1 MSADPP
7 PRFPLHFSLKGGAL
21 TPRFRHISA
30 STLPASSRLT
40 PPRCTHTLV
49 SPAATAG
56 SSRALKSSL
65 MRVRRRHQSRM
76 ICCVMISCKGE
87 TQLGEL
93 TRGGAWRL

>member
-40 PPRCTHTLV
+40 PP
-49 SPAATAG
+49 
-56 SSRALKSSL
+56 
-65 MRVRRRHQSRM
+65 
-76 ICCVMISCKGE
+76 
-87 TQLGEL
+87 
-93 TRGGAWRL
+93 